1 MGKPTRKKPGRTKRR
16 NSQTKEEEKF
26 LVSVSTKGNWQEGFV
41 KMARQMEKGLATLVG
56 WECKKCKIINYAP
69 VLGRTPSCPK
79 CGKVMKQRNELSLKE
94 LGID

>member
-1 MGKPTRKKPGRTKRR
+1 MGKPARKKPGKIKR
-16 NSQTKEEEKF
+16 NSQSNEEDKF
-26 LVSVSTKGNWQEGFV
+26 FVIASSKDSWQEGLV